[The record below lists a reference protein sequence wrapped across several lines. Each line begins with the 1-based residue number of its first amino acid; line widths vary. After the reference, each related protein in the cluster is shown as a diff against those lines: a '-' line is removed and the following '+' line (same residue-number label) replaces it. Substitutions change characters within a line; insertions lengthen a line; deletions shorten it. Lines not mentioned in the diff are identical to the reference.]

1 MSLKKMVTP
10 ANVKFGGCEADDM
23 NTKKKTPLTL
33 LTSIQA
39 IQGWEE
45 FLKDGNGFLRTAKGG
60 YLRRKKKFTSE
71 ILYNI
76 IAMAI
81 EKFVM
86 AALMR
91 HGALPYN
98 HTMADLVE
106 SMEETFPGALA
117 DIREG
122 LLRLDLYQDI
132 CDPYKFT
139 IVELP
144 MAEIPG
150 LLVLASTLQQL
161 VIKDLTEGQ
170 YDA

>member
-1 MSLKKMVTP
+1 MTAKNK
-10 ANVKFGGCEADDM
+10 NH
-23 NTKKKTPLTL
+23 LTL
-33 LTSIQA
+33 LSSIKA

-45 FLKDGNGFLRTAKGG
+45 FLEDGNEYLRTAKGG
-60 YLRRKKKFTSE
+60 FANRKKIFTNT

-106 SMEETFPGALA
+106 SMEETFPGALTE
-117 DIREG
+117 IRDG
-122 LLRLDLYQDI
+122 LLRLDSYQDI
-132 CDPYKFT
+132 CDPYEFT
-139 IVELP
+139 MVEP
-144 MAEIPG
+144 AMDEIPRM
-150 LLVLASTLQQL
+150 LDLAEKLQQL
-161 VIKDLTEGQ
+161 VLNELT
-170 YDA
+170 D

>member
-1 MSLKKMVTP
+1 MSLRKTATHP
-10 ANVKFGGCEADDM
+10 NARSGGCERENMSAK
-23 NTKKKTPLTL
+23 NKNHLTL
-33 LTSIQA
+33 LTSIKP

-45 FLKDGNGFLRTAKGG
+45 YLEDGNGYLRTAKGG
-60 YLRRKKKFTSE
+60 YANRKKIFTSN

-91 HGALPYN
+91 HGTLPYN

-106 SMEETFPGALA
+106 SMEGTFPGALG

-122 LLRLDLYQDI
+122 LLRLDSYQDI
-132 CDPYKFT
+132 CDPYEFT
-139 IVELP
+139 IVELA
-144 MAEIPG
+144 MDEIPG
-150 LLVLASTLQQL
+150 MLVMAEKLQQL
-161 VIKDLTEGQ
+161 VINDLT
-170 YDA
+170 DKP

>member
-1 MSLKKMVTP
+1 MKT
-10 ANVKFGGCEADDM
+10 N
-23 NTKKKTPLTL
+23 NKTPLTL
-33 LTSIQA
+33 VTSIKP

-45 FLKDGNGFLRTAKGG
+45 FLKDGNGYLRTAKGG
-60 YLRRKKKFTSE
+60 YLNRKKIFTSE

-91 HGALPYN
+91 HGTLPYN

-106 SMEETFPGALA
+106 SMEETFPGAIA

-122 LLRLDLYQDI
+122 LLRLDSYQDI
-132 CDPYKFT
+132 CDPYEFT
-139 IVELP
+139 IVEIT
-144 MAEIPG
+144 MDEIPG
-150 LLVLASTLQQL
+150 MLDLAEKLQQL
-161 VIKDLTEGQ
+161 VINNLTNKV
-170 YDA
+170 

>member
-1 MSLKKMVTP
+1 MQTMNEP
-10 ANVKFGGCEADDM
+10 A
-23 NTKKKTPLTL
+23 LTTL
-33 LTSIQA
+33 ASIQP
-39 IQGWEE
+39 IQGWQDYLE
-45 FLKDGNGFLRTAKGG
+45 DGNGYLRTATRGF
-60 YLRRKKKFTSE
+60 LNRKQIFTSE

-91 HGALPYN
+91 HGTLPYN

-122 LLRLDLYQDI
+122 LLRLDSYQDI
-132 CDPYKFT
+132 CDPYEFT
-139 IVELP
+139 IVELA
-144 MAEIPG
+144 MDEIPNM
-150 LLVLASTLQQL
+150 LDLAEKLQQL
-161 VIKDLTEGQ
+161 VKDELTGSV
-170 YDA
+170 

>member
-1 MSLKKMVTP
+1 MSLKKTAIP
-10 ANVKFGGCEADDM
+10 PSARSGGCEKEFM
-23 NTKKKTPLTL
+23 NTHKKPHLTL
-33 LTSIQA
+33 LTSIKP

-45 FLKDGNGFLRTAKGG
+45 YLEDGDGYLRTAKGG
-60 YLRRKKKFTSE
+60 YANRKKVFTSN

-91 HGALPYN
+91 HGTLPYN

-106 SMEETFPGALA
+106 SMEQTFPGALA

-122 LLRLDLYQDI
+122 LLRLDSYQDI
-132 CDPYKFT
+132 CDPYEFS
-139 IVELP
+139 IVELA
-144 MAEIPG
+144 MDEIPG
-150 LLVLASTLQQL
+150 MLDLAEKLQKLVTN
-161 VIKDLTEGQ
+161 DLP
-170 YDA
+170 D